1 MEDLDGAAGDGGGGV
16 DDLDPGSGDAFDER
30 SEEGVVRT
38 AEDEDVGS
46 FIEKGLH
53 RGADD
58 LLCFRAVQDAPFDQ
72 FHEAFADMF
81 HDSDIVFELSPGL
94 QVLGPLEGTGR
105 RQDADD
111 PALRPE
117 GRRLDGRLHPD
128 EGHVGVFRTEGGD
141 GRGRGRVAGDD
152 DDIRPESAQDV
163 GDGAGAVLDIGDR
176 FLAVGTVGI
185 VGKEDI
191 TLVREN
197 LDQFPIDGKTAG
209 SGVEYADCSHT
220 HCKNTKNYS
229 YFCHSK
235 QIVMT
240 GQDQI
245 KDLRERLKT
254 LEACLDI
261 AGKRK
266 EVEERTAESLSPD
279 FWNDPKAAE
288 AFLKKL
294 SGVKS
299 WVSDFD
305 KAAGAIDDLDVLY
318 EFARDSVAGSEEE
331 SMETDE
337 TRELDAAYRTALDA
351 VEALELRNMLGNEG
365 DNLGA
370 VLTINS
376 GAGGTEAN
384 DWSAM
389 LMRMYL
395 RWGERNGYK
404 MTVTSLLEGE
414 EAGIKSATIEVDG
427 DYAYGYL
434 KAENGVHRLVRISP
448 FNAQGKRQ
456 TTFSSV
462 FVYPLVDD
470 TIHIEINPS
479 DLEWDT
485 FRSGGHGGQNVNKV
499 ETGVRVRHIPSG
511 IMVENTE
518 TRSQQDNRQR
528 ALLIL
533 KSRLYDIEL
542 KKRQEKQAELEGQ
555 KKRIEWGSQIRN
567 YVLHPYKLVKDLRTG
582 YSTADTQGVLDGDL
596 NEFMK
601 TYLMGNGAAVTDP
614 DDLD

>member
-1 MEDLDGAAGDGGGGV
+1 M
-16 DDLDPGSGDAFDER
+16 
-30 SEEGVVRT
+30 
-38 AEDEDVGS
+38 
-46 FIEKGLH
+46 
-53 RGADD
+53 
-58 LLCFRAVQDAPFDQ
+58 
-72 FHEAFADMF
+72 
-81 HDSDIVFELSPGL
+81 
-94 QVLGPLEGTGR
+94 
-105 RQDADD
+105 
-111 PALRPE
+111 
-117 GRRLDGRLHPD
+117 
-128 EGHVGVFRTEGGD
+128 
-141 GRGRGRVAGDD
+141 
-152 DDIRPESAQDV
+152 
-163 GDGAGAVLDIGDR
+163 
-176 FLAVGTVGI
+176 
-185 VGKEDI
+185 I
-191 TLVREN
+191 TLE
-197 LDQFPIDGKTAG
+197 
-209 SGVEYADCSHT
+209 
-220 HCKNTKNYS
+220 
-229 YFCHSK
+229 
-235 QIVMT
+235 
-240 GQDQI
+240 QI
-245 KDLRERLKT
+245 KDLQERVKD
-254 LEACLDI
+254 LEGCLDI

-266 EVEERTAESLSPD
+266 EVAAKTEETLAPD

-294 SGVKS
+294 AGVKS
-299 WVSDFD
+299 WVSGYDN
-305 KAAGAIDDLDVLY
+305 ARSQADDLEVLY
-318 EFARDSVAGSEEE
+318 DFAKESISGREEE
-331 SMETDE
+331 AIETSE
-337 TRELDAAYRTALDA
+337 TKELDAAYAKALEA

-389 LMRMYL
+389 LMRMYT
-395 RWGERNGYK
+395 RWCERNGYK
-404 MTVTSLLEGE
+404 YTVTSLLEGE
-414 EAGIKSATIEVDG
+414 EAGIKSTIIEVEG

-470 TIHIEINPS
+470 SINIEINPG

-601 TYLMGNGAAVTDP
+601 TYLMGTGTAVTDP